1 MQPYQLYRISVTL
14 NCCISHMTVCNAI
27 WKMQQFKVTD
37 VLILAL
43 ISIPEVGRLYPP
55 ISYSIFH
62 HVRGKSILFSA
73 RTSLCRKEA
82 GHTANG
88 RRRHSWRTV
97 CWTSA
102 RLSFSYIFSQP
113 PALVDWAILIIYV
126 FLGSILPYLYVA
138 FFLRHAVSYLCLSFV
153 QS

>member
-14 NCCISHMTVCNAI
+14 PTAFLTWQSATPSERCSSSKLLMFLFWLWLASPKWAFFTHP
-27 WKMQQFKVTD
+27 F
-37 VLILAL
+37 LILW
-43 ISIPEVGRLYPP
+43 
-55 ISYSIFH
+55 FH

-82 GHTANG
+82 GHTPNG

-113 PALVDWAILIIYV
+113 PALVDWSILIIYF